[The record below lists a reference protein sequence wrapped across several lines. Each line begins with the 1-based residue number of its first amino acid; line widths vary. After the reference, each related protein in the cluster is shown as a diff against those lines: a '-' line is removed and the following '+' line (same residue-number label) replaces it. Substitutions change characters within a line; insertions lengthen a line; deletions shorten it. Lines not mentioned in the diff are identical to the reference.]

1 MRSPAILLLVLLLLP
16 GCGNLQNLA
25 KKHRA
30 KKAEVRMKKLVE
42 ASTDEATERLGEKA
56 LGEIV
61 GVSGQY
67 VLIRPLVGLVL
78 PQGIRLEG
86 RHHGKRTSLLQP
98 TPEKNGPFIAADL
111 LEGTPQ
117 AGDPVHA
124 TKAKPS
130 LFEGT
135 TSTGLTPAPTRAES
149 SVPPAPVPHG
159 ALPDLPEAENLPGDF
174 DPANLPALPD
184 RITSPADV
192 TPKPAPGV
200 RLQ

>member
-1 MRSPAILLLVLLLLP
+1 MRSPAIPLLVLLLLSS
-16 GCGNLQNLA
+16 CGNVHNLA
-25 KKHRA
+25 SKHRA
-30 KKAEVRMKKLVE
+30 KKAEARMKKLVE

-56 LGEIV
+56 VGEIV
-61 GVSGQY
+61 NVSDQY

-78 PQGIRLEG
+78 PPGIRLEG
-86 RHHGKRTSLLQP
+86 RHHGKRTALLQL

-111 LEGTPQ
+111 LEGTPE

-124 TKAKPS
+124 TKVKPS

-135 TSTGLTPAPTRAES
+135 TATGLTPAPTRAES
-149 SVPPAPVPHG
+149 SAPLAPVPRE
-159 ALPDLPEAENLPGDF
+159 ALPDIPAAEKLPGDF
-174 DPANLPALPD
+174 DPAHLPALPD

-192 TPKPAPGV
+192 TPKSPPGV